1 MLGDRGF
8 DGFYMRV
15 LFCYEMYGGSWND
28 GFFERIQ
35 FDEMEEIMEIKCD
48 DLEKSKKQFTVAG
61 VKKNK
66 LQDTRYL
73 YVLAI

>member
-1 MLGDRGF
+1 
-8 DGFYMRV
+8 
-15 LFCYEMYGGSWND
+15 MYGGSWND

-61 VKKNK
+61 VKKINFK
-66 LQDTRYL
+66 IQDTYTSSQYDFLLSEIHTLHEPLPSSRN
-73 YVLAI
+73 